1 MKNDSIKHKKSLRLL
16 TGLMIFLLLSLTDA
30 ASSPSRESGA
40 KEKQSPRETDL
51 FSSGTDGYHTYR
63 IPALAVTNKGTVLA
77 FCEGRKNSSRD
88 TGDIDLV
95 LKRSEDGGES
105 WSEQQIVWSDE
116 GNTCGNP
123 CVVVDRETGVV
134 WLLMTWNLGVDRED
148 QIITGESKDTRR
160 VFVTYSIDD
169 GKSWAEAKEIT
180 ENVKRSNW
188 SWYATGP
195 GNGIQIQHGPYKGRL
210 VIPCD
215 HIEVGTKKY
224 YSHIIYSD
232 DHGKTWRLGG
242 STPTDQVN
250 ECQVVE
256 LSDGRLMLNMRSYD
270 RSRSGRAIS
279 ISEDGGMTWS
289 EVYKDTE
296 LIDPVCQASIIR
308 YTTKNGKNLLL
319 FSNPASKSERINM
332 SVRLSYDEGKTWPIS
347 KVLHAGPSAY
357 SSLAVLSDGNIA
369 CLYEAG
375 DESPYEKIV
384 FAEFSLE
391 WLTGGGAP
399 LAS

>member
-1 MKNDSIKHKKSLRLL
+1 MKNEGVKRKKSLLL

-30 ASSPSRESGA
+30 VSSASREGSA
-40 KEKQSPRETDL
+40 KEKQSLRKTDL
-51 FSSGTDGYHTYR
+51 FSSGTDGYNTYR
-63 IPALAVTNKGTVLA
+63 IPALAVTNEGTVLA
-77 FCEGRKNSSRD
+77 FCEGRRKSSSD
-88 TGDIDLV
+88 TGYIDLV
-95 LKRSEDGGES
+95 LKRSEDNGES
-105 WSEQQIVWSDE
+105 WSAQQVVWSD
-116 GNTCGNP
+116 GSNTCGNP

-148 QIITGESKDTRR
+148 QIIRGESKDTRR
-160 VFVTYSIDD
+160 VFVTYSVDD
-169 GKSWAEAKEIT
+169 GNSWAEAKEIT

-195 GNGIQIQHGPYKGRL
+195 GNGIQIQHEPYKGRL

-215 HIEVGTKKY
+215 HIEMGTGKY

-250 ECQVVE
+250 ECQIVE
-256 LSDGRLMLNMRSYD
+256 LSDGKLMLNMRSYD
-270 RSRSGRAIS
+270 RSKSGRAIS

-296 LIDPVCQASIIR
+296 LIDPVCQASLIR
-308 YTTKNGKNLLL
+308 YTTKDGKNLLL

-332 SVRLSYDEGKTWPIS
+332 SARLSYDEGKTWPIS
-347 KVLHAGPSAY
+347 RVLHASLSAY
-357 SSLAVLSDGNIA
+357 SSLAVLQDGNIA
-369 CLYEAG
+369 CFYEAG
-375 DESPYEKIV
+375 DESPYEKMV
-384 FAEFSLE
+384 LAKFSLE
-391 WLTGGGAP
+391 WLTGGEA
-399 LAS
+399 LC